1 VVQLNSTVTSDKV
14 SSGDRCKPRAAC
26 VTLLGI
32 LLGLSLWIGLAHA
45 DAQRSAHDGSLSD
58 KLALS
63 TDSVGPLRFVAV
75 HGRRAV
81 VMGYPIAGLE
91 VWGYPFQILANYEVG
106 FTPAGASAELDGR
119 LLLRD
124 ISYRPDSVTRTYIGP
139 DFLVREKLF
148 VPLDEAAAV
157 IVYEVEGS
165 RKVDIAVHFR
175 PVLNLMWPAGLG
187 GQYTRWSAEAPGYV
201 IAEPLTGT
209 SAVVGSPEIITHDDT
224 VNSTVHINSK
234 LSFSIRPRA
243 QNGLPA
249 TAEVYVAFTATDE
262 KDPAVALHEL
272 SNHLHER
279 EAEAVA
285 HYEDLAGKSLQIQT
299 PDEAVNR
306 AILWSEVALDQGWV
320 CNPKLGCGMV
330 AGYGPS
336 RDARRPQYDWF
347 FAGDG
352 MIAANALVSAGE
364 YSRAR
369 DELAFI
375 MKYQDPATGMIW
387 HELSQSA
394 GFVDWSKY
402 PYMYVHV
409 DLSFDF
415 LSAVARY
422 VAVSGDTA
430 FAKDNWTSISAAY
443 RYCRAL
449 IRDTDHLPHIPADK
463 EGGDEQAR
471 PGDDLS
477 LSGAW
482 VNAASAFAELA
493 NVSGHPELANEALE
507 QSRLARQAVPR
518 YYWNSE
524 TGFWIDGHTQAGQP
538 IPGRRH
544 GPTQLIVQDVFSP
557 QQSAKLLDQ
566 LASADF
572 LSDWGLR
579 ALAASSPDFD
589 PYSYGRGSVSALGT
603 TGAATTFWQAH
614 RPEIAFEIWREVL
627 PWNTL
632 DSLGHIHELLAGSF
646 YHEQTESV
654 PEQTWS
660 SAGLLDATIRGLL
673 GIEIQGAAN
682 RVHLSPH
689 LPAEWNRISVQ
700 NLRLPH
706 STLAFEMKQDMSSV
720 DLDLTNEGSATQILF
735 EPQIP
740 LGSHVLSGQFQ
751 GHAIKVDPEVFSED
765 EHAKMMLDVPHGES
779 HCHLRIE
786 GGVSIMLDQHELH
799 PGDTST
805 ALKLTT
811 FQLQGHMLSIEA
823 DIHPSGRST
832 FQLRTPWKITA
843 HEGAIVRPLAD
854 NIYEIRMEGP
864 PAAGLPGGYV
874 HARAKLT
881 LAGK

>member
-1 VVQLNSTVTSDKV
+1 VLVNST
-14 SSGDRCKPRAAC
+14 AALGKGFSRGRLRPSAAR
-26 VTLLGI
+26 VTLSGM
-32 LLGLSLWIGLAHA
+32 LLGLSLWIGPAKADSQQLAH
-45 DAQRSAHDGSLSD
+45 DASLSD
-58 KLALS
+58 KLALN
-63 TDSVGPLRFVAV
+63 TDSVGPMRFVAA

-81 VMGYPIAGLE
+81 VMGYPAAGLE
-91 VWGYPFQILANYEVG
+91 VWGYPFQILADYQVG
-106 FTPAGASAELDGR
+106 FTRAGASVELDGR

-148 VPLDEAAAV
+148 VPLDQAAAV
-157 IVYEVEGS
+157 ITYEVEGS
-165 RKVDIAVHFR
+165 RQLDIAVHFR
-175 PVLNLMWPAGLG
+175 PVLNLMWPAALG
-187 GQYTRWSAEAPGYV
+187 GQYTRWSAESPGYV
-201 IAEPLTGT
+201 ISEPLTRT

-224 VNSTVHINSK
+224 VNSTVHINNK
-234 LSFSIRPRA
+234 LSFSMRPR
-243 QNGLPA
+243 GKSGMPA
-249 TAEVYVAFTATDE
+249 TASVYVVLNAPDE
-262 KDPAVALHEL
+262 KDPALALHEL

-279 EAEAVA
+279 EAEAKA
-285 HYEDLAGKSLQIQT
+285 HYEELGSKSLQVHT

-320 CNPKLGCGMV
+320 CNSKLGCGMV

-336 RDARRPQYDWF
+336 RDERRPQYDWF

-375 MKYQDPATGMIW
+375 VKYQDPATGMIW

-394 GFVDWSKY
+394 GYVDWSKY

-422 VAVSGDTA
+422 VAVSSDTA
-430 FAKDNWTSISAAY
+430 FANENWASIAAAY

-449 IRDTDHLPHIPADK
+449 VRDADHLPHIPADK

-482 VNAASAFAELA
+482 VNAAAAFAGLAKLTGHAELA
-493 NVSGHPELANEALE
+493 DEALD
-507 QSRLARQAVPR
+507 QSRLARRAIPNQ
-518 YYWNSE
+518 YWDSE
-524 TGFWIDGHTQAGQP
+524 TGFWIDGHTQAGDP

-544 GPTQLIVQDVFSP
+544 GPTQLIVQNVFSP
-557 QQSAKLLDQ
+557 QQNEKLLDQ

-579 ALAASSPDFD
+579 ALASSSPDFD
-589 PYSYGRGSVSALGT
+589 PYSYGRGSVSALST
-603 TGAATTFWQAH
+603 TAAATTFWQAH
-614 RPEIAFEIWREVL
+614 RPDIAFEIWREVL

-632 DSLGHIHELLAGSF
+632 DSLGHIHELLAGNF

-660 SAGLLDATIRGLL
+660 SAGLLDATVRGLL
-673 GIEIQGAAN
+673 GLEVDGSAN
-682 RVHLSPH
+682 RIHLSPH
-689 LPAEWNRISVQ
+689 LPTEWDRVSVD
-700 NLRLPH
+700 NVRLPH
-706 STLAFEMKQDMSSV
+706 SVLGFKMQHDMSSV
-720 DLDLTNEGSATQILF
+720 DLDLTNDGSATTILF

-740 LGSHVLSGQFQ
+740 LGAHVLAAECRDR
-751 GHAIKVDPEVFSED
+751 AIKVDTENYSED
-765 EHAKMMLDVPHGES
+765 EHAKMTLDVPPGES
-779 HCHLRIE
+779 HCLLRFQ
-786 GGVSIMLDQHELH
+786 GGVSIMLDQPDLH
-799 PGDTST
+799 PGNPST
-805 ALKLTT
+805 ALKLTRL
-811 FQLQGHMLSIEA
+811 QLQGQTLSIDA
-823 DIHPSGRST
+823 DIHPSGNAALH
-832 FQLRTPWKITA
+832 LRTPWRITG
-843 HEGAIVRPLAD
+843 HQGATVRPLGD
-854 NIYEIRMEGP
+854 NRYEISIGRGSTP
-864 PAAGLPGGYV
+864 GNPAGYS
-874 HARAKLT
+874 HTRLELT
-881 LAGK
+881 FSGKQ